1 MNEHT
6 ATELAF
12 KNGYKK
18 GVEDLAYRLKCI
30 PRSVVYKAEI
40 DRTAE
45 ELRCEE

>member
-18 GVEDLAYRLKCI
+18 GVEELAYRLKDI
-30 PRSVVYKAEI
+30 PRISVYKWEI
-40 DRTAE
+40 DQIVE
-45 ELRCEE
+45 ELRCEK